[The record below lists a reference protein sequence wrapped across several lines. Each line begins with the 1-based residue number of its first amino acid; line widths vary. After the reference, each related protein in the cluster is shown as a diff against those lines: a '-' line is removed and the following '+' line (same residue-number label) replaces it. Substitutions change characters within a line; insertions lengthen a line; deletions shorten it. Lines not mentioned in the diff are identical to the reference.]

1 MRISKYTSAKQ
12 LTKAIQNGNYYE
24 CENTKENQNILKS
37 LLMPSAITKNN
48 TLIFP
53 YFN

>member
-12 LTKAIQNGNYYE
+12 LTKAIQNGNFYE
-24 CENTKENQNILKS
+24 CENTKENQNILKG

>member
-1 MRISKYTSAKQ
+1 MKEVILGENRKIKEN
-12 LTKAIQNGNYYE
+12 I
-24 CENTKENQNILKS
+24 ENTKENQNILKG